1 MNTKRRKTGARLGTI
16 LLSLCLIVGLL
27 PVTALAD
34 GTEWDGPTKA
44 FVKAVFSNAVETTGA
59 DSQICAATVKDQSGD
74 FVLHYVY
81 SPDSIWNVQLFNR
94 VRDSLAEPYKSL
106 IPELEKDD
114 NDKKGFLFL
123 SDDQYEDME
132 LDWADPAAVAEALV
146 PGSGTV
152 TTVENTSSVF
162 SDASTDIIEDYCSD
176 CDEKAVEIINEKGE
190 TITRPSGANTI
201 EAIRNASEGGLYY
214 IIEDGILKECYD
226 AVIFMHVTQIYAYTA
241 TKEEEGT
248 APTKKRDTYNV
259 YAENVINSGSDSQV
273 YANTITIKRDGY
285 DGDEILV
292 LHYVYSPN
300 AIHSNELME
309 QIRAG
314 LSEPYKSLVP
324 TFEEGDSN
332 RGFLR
337 VSQDQEKYESMDLD
351 WGNVA
356 ATAAALT
363 PNRVSSLS
371 THNNSDTA
379 ISVTDISAIHADE
392 KVVSKN
398 QLIMEDFYEHLS
410 ELGQLG
416 IGKNRVE
423 VITSVSIRTETVE
436 GTRYYDIF
444 YSMHVTQIYS
454 TSAVSVDKIT
464 PVSDPIDLP
473 VRVLEEGDMDYSPA
487 PELSATFTPDTAVTV
502 GEFNEWQGLAI
513 DYYYPM
519 IDAELSE
526 GYDIQAEY
534 TVSIPL
540 TDYASETLSGTL
552 TIPLPKGYDGASAR
566 IKGGA
571 AASSY
576 TATTVSF
583 PVTLDLS
590 GGTAEAFE
598 LLIEYKEAQEP
609 VVPDA
614 PVIIK
619 GANGTWQKSGTDGLS
634 FTSNAAFADF
644 IKVQVDGKDLDASNY
659 TVKEGSTIVTL
670 NAAYLN
676 TLSVGKHTLSVVSAN
691 GTATTEFTITAA
703 PTGGDQTEGNQTG
716 GDNQTGGTTP
726 QEPGKNEGAVT
737 SPQTG
742 DSSNA
747 VLWIALLFA
756 SGVGLFGAV
765 VYSRKKRYNS

>member
-1 MNTKRRKTGARLGTI
+1 M
-16 LLSLCLIVGLL
+16 LLSLCLLVGLL
-27 PVTALAD
+27 PVTAFAAD
-34 GTEWDGPTKA
+34 PPTKRDTYNVYSDA
-44 FVKAVFSNAVETTGA
+44 AIAGGA
-59 DSQICAATVKDQSGD
+59 DSQVYAVTIKNVDGED
-74 FVLHYVY
+74 LHYVY
-81 SPDSIWNVQLFNR
+81 SPNVNSNASIEKIREGLK
-94 VRDSLAEPYKSL
+94 EPYKSL
-106 IPELEKDD
+106 ILNFDEETF
-114 NDKKGFLFL
+114 NNGFLRF
-123 SDDQYEDME
+123 SRDQDKYENMK
-132 LDWADPAAVAEALV
+132 LNWADVRTVAATLIYKEGGVSAVSNDSAV
-146 PGSGTV
+146 
-152 TTVENTSSVF
+152 SV
-162 SDASTDIIEDYCSD
+162 TDISVTHA
-176 CDEKAVEIINEKGE
+176 DEKVVSVKQFSAEDFYTNPPEFSQLASGKNRVETGTGLTYRVDEV
-190 TITRPSGANTI
+190 
-201 EAIRNASEGGLYY
+201 EGKKYY
-214 IIEDGILKECYD
+214 D
-226 AVIFMHVTQIYAYTA
+226 IFQHMHVTQIYAYTA

-259 YAENVINSGSDSQV
+259 YAENVINGGSDSQV

-324 TFEEGDSN
+324 TFEEGDYN

-337 VSQDQEKYESMDLD
+337 VSQDQEKYESMDLE
-351 WGNVA
+351 WGNVGYI
-356 ATAAALT
+356 AAALT

-392 KVVSKN
+392 KVVSEN

-444 YSMHVTQIYS
+444 NSMHVTQIYAQG
-454 TSAVSVDKIT
+454 AVSVDKIA

-473 VRVLEEGDMDYSPA
+473 VRVLEEGDTDYSPA
-487 PELSATFTPDTAVTV
+487 PELSAAFTPDTAVAV
-502 GEFNEWQGLAI
+502 GEFNEFQGLAI

-519 IDAELSE
+519 VDAELSE
-526 GYDIQAEY
+526 GYDIQAGY

-540 TDYASETLSGTL
+540 ENYEGTTLSGTL
-552 TIPLPKGYDGASAR
+552 TIPLPEGYDGATAR
-566 IKGGA
+566 IKNGA

-583 PVTLDLS
+583 PVTLDVS
-590 GGTAEAFE
+590 YGTAEAFE
-598 LLIEYKEAQEP
+598 LLIEYKKAQEP
-609 VVPDA
+609 AQPEA

-619 GANGTWQKSGTDGLS
+619 GAGGTWQNGSKDGLS
-634 FTSNAAFADF
+634 FTSDAEYADF
-644 IKVQVDGKDLDASNY
+644 LKVMVDGKELKTTDY

-670 NAAYLN
+670 NAAYLE
-676 TLSVGKHTLSVVSAN
+676 TLSVGKHTLEIESKN
-691 GTATTEFTITAA
+691 GIAKTEFTITAVQ
-703 PTGGDQTEGNQTG
+703 GGD
-716 GDNQTGGTTP
+716 DSQTGGTTP

-742 DSSNA
+742 DSNNIL
-747 VLWIALLFA
+747 LWVALLFL
-756 SGVGLFGAV
+756 SGGVLSAV
-765 VYSRKKRYNS
+765 TYKKKKQTN

>member
-1 MNTKRRKTGARLGTI
+1 MNTKRRKTGARLGAI
-16 LLSLCLIVGLL
+16 LLSLCLLVGLL
-27 PVTALAD
+27 PVTAFAAD
-34 GTEWDGPTKA
+34 APIKRNTY
-44 FVKAVFSNAVETTGA
+44 NAYSDEVIAGGA
-59 DSQICAATVKDQSGD
+59 DSQVYAVTIENVDGED
-74 FVLHYVY
+74 LHYVY
-81 SPDSIWNVQLFNR
+81 S
-94 VRDSLAEPYKSL
+94 RDVVHSKDLMGEIREGLSEPYKSL
-106 IPELEKDD
+106 IPTTFEGDEPFGTGLLYFSRDQEKYEKMSVDWKNPESATNSLISGKGSVSVAA
-114 NDKKGFLFL
+114 ND
-123 SDDQYEDME
+123 S
-132 LDWADPAAVAEALV
+132 AV
-146 PGSGTV
+146 
-152 TTVENTSSVF
+152 SV
-162 SDASTDIIEDYCSD
+162 TDISD
-176 CDEKAVEIINEKGE
+176 LHADEKVVSKKQLAAEDFYTNPPELGQLASGKNRMESCTGITYKVEKVEDK
-190 TITRPSGANTI
+190 A
-201 EAIRNASEGGLYY
+201 YY
-214 IIEDGILKECYD
+214 DVFNY
-226 AVIFMHVTQIYAYTA
+226 MHVTQIYAYTA

-259 YAENVINSGSDSQV
+259 YAENVINGGSDSQV

-337 VSQDQEKYESMDLD
+337 VSQGQEKYESMDLE

-392 KVVSKN
+392 KVVSEN

-444 YSMHVTQIYS
+444 NSMHVTQIYAQG
-454 TSAVSVDKIT
+454 AVSVDKIA

-473 VRVLEEGDMDYSPA
+473 VRVLEEGDIDYSPA

-502 GEFNEWQGLAI
+502 GEFNQWQGLAI
-513 DYYYPM
+513 DYYNPM
-519 IDAELSE
+519 VDAQLSE
-526 GYDIQAEY
+526 GYDIQAGY

-540 TDYASETLSGTL
+540 TDYEGETLSGTL
-552 TIPLPKGYDGASAR
+552 TIPLPKGYDGATAR
-566 IKGGA
+566 IKNGA

-583 PVTLDLS
+583 PVTLDVS
-590 GGTAEAFE
+590 YGTAEALE

-609 VVPDA
+609 VQP
-614 PVIIK
+614 PVIIA
-619 GANGTWQKSGTDGLS
+619 GANGSWQKSGTDGLS

-737 SPQTG
+737 NPQTG

-756 SGVGLFGAV
+756 SGVGLMGAA
-765 VYSRKKRYNS
+765 VYSRKKDTANNQ

>member
-1 MNTKRRKTGARLGTI
+1 MRTKKRKTGSRLGAI

-44 FVKAVFSNAVETTGA
+44 FVKAVFSDAVETTGA
-59 DSQICAATVKDQSGD
+59 DSQICAATVTDESGD

-81 SPDSIWNVQLFNR
+81 SSDSIWNVQLFNR

-106 IPELEKDD
+106 IPVLEKDD

-152 TTVENTSSVF
+152 TTQENTSSV
-162 SDASTDIIEDYCSD
+162 SSGTSTDIIEDYCSD
-176 CDEKAVEIINEKGE
+176 YDEKAVEFINEVGE
-190 TITRPSGANTI
+190 SITRPAGANTI
-201 EAIRNASEGGLYY
+201 EAIYSAVKGGPYY
-214 IIEDGILKECYD
+214 IIEDGIMKECND
-226 AVIFMHVTQIYAYTA
+226 VVIYGYVSQISAYTA

-259 YAENVINSGSDSQV
+259 YAENVINGGSDSQV

-337 VSQDQEKYESMDLD
+337 VSQDQEKYESMDLE

-392 KVVSKN
+392 KVVSEN

-423 VITSVSIRTETVE
+423 AMVGVTYRTETVE
-436 GTRYYDIF
+436 DKAYYDVF
-444 YSMHVTQIYS
+444 NTMHVAQIYAQG
-454 TSAVSVDKIT
+454 AVSVDEIT
-464 PVSDPIDLP
+464 PASDPIDLP
-473 VRVLEEGDMDYSPA
+473 VRVLEEGDAEYSPA

-513 DYYYPM
+513 DYYNPM
-519 IDAELSE
+519 VDAQLSE
-526 GYDIQAEY
+526 GYDIQAGY

-540 TDYASETLSGTL
+540 TDYEGETLSGTL
-552 TIPLPKGYDGASAR
+552 TIPLPKGYDGATAR
-566 IKGGA
+566 IKDGVK
-571 AASSY
+571 ASSY

-583 PVTLDLS
+583 PITLKAED
-590 GGTAEAFE
+590 GTASVSS
-598 LLIEYKEAQEP
+598 LMIEYQKAQ
-609 VVPDA
+609 A
-614 PVIIK
+614 
-619 GANGTWQKSGTDGLS
+619 
-634 FTSNAAFADF
+634 
-644 IKVQVDGKDLDASNY
+644 
-659 TVKEGSTIVTL
+659 
-670 NAAYLN
+670 
-676 TLSVGKHTLSVVSAN
+676 
-691 GTATTEFTITAA
+691 
-703 PTGGDQTEGNQTG
+703 GGDQTGGNQTG
-716 GDNQTGGTTP
+716 DSQAP
-726 QEPGKNEGAVT
+726 
-737 SPQTG
+737 STG
-742 DSSNA
+742 DESSLLMWA
-747 VLWIALLFA
+747 ALITL
-756 SGVGLFGAV
+756 SGGVFGV
-765 VYSRKKRYNS
+765 VIYKKKKQSN